1 MVTAAVDRR
10 RGKGTPAG
18 EAYPECAVSPGQ
30 GIERHRAEN
39 TSYCRFCRTYNARRS
54 RAYRRRRAQAGP
66 LKVPSL
72 GSQRRIRAL
81 MRMGWPQQTL
91 EKRWGLGHKTL
102 TQVLLRDVVTRE
114 KARVIARGYRDI
126 VAGGLAGPDQRTRAW
141 AERRGW
147 PGPTD
152 WDDIDQDAD
161 VVASLIVDRDH
172 AEGIR
177 LNREIDKMLAKR
189 AARAAARER
198 RAVTARQRR
207 GVGEV
212 A

>member
-1 MVTAAVDRR
+1 MATAAVDRR

-18 EAYPECAVSPGQ
+18 DAYPECAMSPGQ
-30 GIERHRAEN
+30 GIERHRRED
-39 TSYCRFCRTYNARRS
+39 TSYCRSCRAYNAQRS
-54 RAYRRRRAQAGP
+54 RIYRARRAQVGT
-66 LKVPSL
+66 LKVASL

-102 TQVLLRDVVTRE
+102 TQVMLRDVITRE
-114 KARVIARGYRDI
+114 KALLIARGYRDI
-126 VAGGLAGPDQRTRAW
+126 VAGGLAGPDRRTRAW

-147 PGPTD
+147 AGPTD
-152 WDDIDQDAD
+152 WDDIDSDAE

-172 AEGIR
+172 AEGLR

-189 AARAAARER
+189 AARAVARER
-198 RAVTARQRR
+198 RAVAARQRR